1 VIAEV
6 RVVVGIV
13 VEGAHSGAPAG
24 NVVVEVVDIAE
35 GIAAGQDEGFI
46 LARAAAMF
54 WGSPASLQRQMVK
67 TGL

>member
-35 GIAAGQDEGFI
+35 GIAAGQDAWVFVVDAVAVEV
-46 LARAAAMF
+46 AAVAVRI
-54 WGSPASLQRQMVK
+54 SV
-67 TGL
+67 